1 MFGFSTIASVPV
13 YCLLAKDTLI
23 YDAGVPPLLSFL
35 LSNVLPW
42 ILVALTY
49 NASFFEAFVNWSGL
63 LVLGYANFSLPL
75 MLDLKLKKVRADMA
89 SSNNISQPDDDEQ
102 TTTITK
108 GVLIIVTASITGVI
122 VMSISDSL
130 LLAGLAFGSLVAMML
145 KTSY

>member
-1 MFGFSTIASVPV
+1 MPV

-23 YDAGVPPLLSFL
+23 YDAGVPPLLAFL

-42 ILVALTY
+42 VLVALTY

-63 LVLGYANFSLPL
+63 LVLGYANFSIPL
-75 MLDLKLKKVRADMA
+75 MLDLKLKKVRAADMTMD
-89 SSNNISQPDDDEQ
+89 SNNISQPDDDEQ

-130 LLAGLAFGSLVAMML
+130 LLAGLAFSSLVAIML

>member
-1 MFGFSTIASVPV
+1 M
-13 YCLLAKDTLI
+13 
-23 YDAGVPPLLSFL
+23 PPLLSFL

-75 MLDLKLKKVRADMA
+75 MLDLKLKKVRADIAM
-89 SSNNISQPDDDEQ
+89 SMSTNISQPDDDEQ

-108 GVLIIVTASITGVI
+108 GVLIIITASITGVI

-130 LLAGLAFGSLVAMML
+130 LLAGLAFGSLVAIML

>member
-1 MFGFSTIASVPV
+1 MPV

-42 ILVALTY
+42 VLVALTY

-75 MLDLKLKKVRADMA
+75 MLDLKLKKVRADIAM
-89 SSNNISQPDDDEQ
+89 SMSTNISQPDDDEQ

-122 VMSISDSL
+122 AMSISDSL
-130 LLAGLAFGSLVAMML
+130 LLAGLAFGSLVAIML

>member
-1 MFGFSTIASVPV
+1 MPV

-63 LVLGYANFSLPL
+63 LVLGYANFSVPL

-89 SSNNISQPDDDEQ
+89 MSNNIPQSCDDEQ

-130 LLAGLAFGSLVAMML
+130 LLAGLAFGSLVAIML

>member
-1 MFGFSTIASVPV
+1 M
-13 YCLLAKDTLI
+13 
-23 YDAGVPPLLSFL
+23 PPLLSFL

-63 LVLGYANFSLPL
+63 LVLGYANFSVPL
-75 MLDLKLKKVRADMA
+75 MLDLKLKKVRADIAM
-89 SSNNISQPDDDEQ
+89 SMSTNIPQRDDDEQ

-122 VMSISDSL
+122 AMSISDSL
-130 LLAGLAFGSLVAMML
+130 LLAGLAFSSSVAIML

>member
-1 MFGFSTIASVPV
+1 
-13 YCLLAKDTLI
+13 
-23 YDAGVPPLLSFL
+23 
-35 LSNVLPW
+35 
-42 ILVALTY
+42 VALTY

-75 MLDLKLKKVRADMA
+75 MLDLKLKKVRADIAM
-89 SSNNISQPDDDEQ
+89 SMSTNISQPDDDEQ

-122 VMSISDSL
+122 AISISDSL

-145 KTSY
+145 KTSH

>member
-1 MFGFSTIASVPV
+1 M
-13 YCLLAKDTLI
+13 
-23 YDAGVPPLLSFL
+23 PPLLSFL

-63 LVLGYANFSLPL
+63 LVLGYANFSVPL
-75 MLDLKLKKVRADMA
+75 MLDLKLKKVRADIAM
-89 SSNNISQPDDDEQ
+89 SMSTNIPQRDDDEQ

-122 VMSISDSL
+122 AMSISDSL
-130 LLAGLAFGSLVAMML
+130 LLAGLAFSSLVAIML

>member
-1 MFGFSTIASVPV
+1 M
-13 YCLLAKDTLI
+13 
-23 YDAGVPPLLSFL
+23 
-35 LSNVLPW
+35 
-42 ILVALTY
+42 ALTY

-75 MLDLKLKKVRADMA
+75 MLDLKLKKVRADIAM
-89 SSNNISQPDDDEQ
+89 SMSTNISQPDDDEQ

-122 VMSISDSL
+122 AISISDSL

-145 KTSY
+145 KTSH